1 MEATAIRSDLAA
13 AASPEA
19 MDTRAHEDG
28 NGSDATS
35 AARSDH
41 LASLQLAALHG
52 AILTYGKNR
61 AKSATAG
68 ATSVAQGCMSKLTMP
83 GEPHIGF
90 GRSVR
95 RVGPPVAH
103 QLPDAELVQDGGCEE
118 AKLLLPQGEA
128 PLGALRGD

>member
-1 MEATAIRSDLAA
+1 MLPEVLGFENVLWSDAPLEARD
-13 AASPEA
+13 
-19 MDTRAHEDG
+19 EDG
-28 NGSDATS
+28 NGSEATS

-41 LASLQLAALHG
+41 LASLQLGALYG

-68 ATSVAQGCMSKLTMP
+68 ATSVGQGCMSKLTMP

-103 QLPDAELVQDGGCEE
+103 QLPDAELV
-118 AKLLLPQGEA
+118 
-128 PLGALRGD
+128 